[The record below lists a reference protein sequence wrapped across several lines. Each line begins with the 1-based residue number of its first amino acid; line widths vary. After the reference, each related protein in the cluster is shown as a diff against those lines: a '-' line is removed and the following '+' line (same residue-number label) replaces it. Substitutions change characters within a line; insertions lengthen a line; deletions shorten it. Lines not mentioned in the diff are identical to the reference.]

1 MPDHD
6 DQTHF
11 PAVKTVRRGEIN
23 VTMKRPEA
31 PDWGGEETDLGTHIY
46 YSAWDSEDG
55 SLRLWVGPYEGG
67 LHKGWAVSV
76 SADDVEVV
84 MKCTADEAVE
94 WARLVAAAVYE
105 SRAEAVDSFPE
116 DWTAGTRRT
125 AFDLGYNIV
134 NQLGDQWQVPVDVR
148 QASIDRC
155 WAFVTN
161 LLEEFVAGQGKS
173 SSDQGLREALQ
184 ALAADWRS
192 QPADPDSTGMTVMRH
207 CGAQIARALDEHPAE
222 PATNCR
228 CLQDESGIEV
238 KPGCPEHDPRRASVQ
253 VEITDEA
260 VEAAA
265 RIEFGI
271 GWEQQTAALQGRC
284 RQFAR
289 AALVAAAPL
298 LGPQPMLDR
307 GEVHQAIANVWPTQG
322 DSMETA
328 GVVQAVMEL
337 ARPMPTAEQIH
348 QALAGKPI
356 VRSADKPSDW
366 RGGLSPSEIDDVA
379 TIVLALLNGAG
390 S

>member
-11 PAVKTVRRGEIN
+11 PAVKTVRRGEVN

-31 PDWGGEETDLGTHIY
+31 PEWGGEESDLGTHIY
-46 YSAWDSEDG
+46 HSAWDSEDG

-84 MKCTADEAVE
+84 MRCTADEAVE

-161 LLEEFVAGQGKS
+161 LLEEYVAGQVKS

-207 CGAQIARALDEHPAE
+207 CGAQIARALDEHPVE
-222 PATNCR
+222 PAAACP

-238 KPGCPEHDPRRASVQ
+238 KPGCPEHDPRPAPVQ
-253 VEITDEA
+253 VEITDAA
-260 VEAAA
+260 VGAA
-265 RIEFGI
+265 R
-271 GWEQQTAALQGRC
+271 TAYSKAC
-284 RQFAR
+284 RDIPSDGPARFR
-289 AALVAAAPL
+289 AALEAAAPL
-298 LGPQPMLDR
+298 LGPRPLLDR
-307 GEVHQAIANVWPTQG
+307 ETVRERIWRSLAGTGLGGIFRDELAEAQA
-322 DSMETA
+322 D
-328 GVVQAVMEL
+328 AVMEL
-337 ARPMPTAEQIH
+337 ARPMPTEAGIVGVLHRSIREGGFAEEPADRRLR
-348 QALAGKPI
+348 QARAL
-356 VRSADKPSDW
+356 
-366 RGGLSPSEIDDVA
+366 
-379 TIVLALLNGAG
+379 LALLNGAG